1 MTPPR
6 PTVEPQSI
14 IAGDT
19 LQFDRTVDNFSAADG
34 WALSYTL
41 TCPGKTPI
49 QITGGVITSTSQ
61 TFNINVPG
69 ATTAAWVAGKYKWLA
84 YVKGTGTAAAPSG
97 ERFVVGEGWI
107 EVKANPETADTTTD
121 YRSDAKINLDNID
134 AVLKNRTSADVQ
146 SYKING
152 RELVKMRVAELL
164 QLRGVYAQIYKAERI
179 AAGESL
185 PSPTVGAWFGPV
197 R

>member
-6 PTVEPQSI
+6 PLVEPQSI

-19 LQFDRTVDNFSAADG
+19 LQFDRDFDNFSPADG

-41 TCPGKTPI
+41 TLPGKTPI
-49 QITGGVITSTSQ
+49 QISGGVITSTNQ

-69 ATTAAWVAGKYKWLA
+69 ATTGGWAAGKYRWLA
-84 YVKGTGTAAAPSG
+84 YVKGSG
-97 ERFVVGEGWI
+97 AFANERFVVDEGWI
-107 EVKANPETADTTTD
+107 EIKPNPETADATTD
-121 YRSDAKINLDNID
+121 YRSDAKKNLDAINT
-134 AVLKNRTSADVQ
+134 VLANRSAADVQ

-152 RELVKMRVAELL
+152 RELVKMRVTELL
-164 QLRGVYAQIYKAERI
+164 QLRGFYAAAYKAERI
-179 AAGESL
+179 AAGEVF
-185 PSPTVGAWFGPV
+185 PSSTVGAYFGPV

>member
-19 LQFDRTVDNFSAADG
+19 LQFDRCFDNFSPVDG

-41 TCPGKTPI
+41 TLPGKTPI
-49 QITGGVITSTSQ
+49 QVNGGVITSTGS
-61 TFNINVPG
+61 TWNINVPG
-69 ATTAAWVAGKYKWLA
+69 ATTANWAAGKYRWLA
-84 YVKGTGTAAAPSG
+84 FVKGSG
-97 ERFVVGEGWI
+97 SFAGQRFRMAEGSI
-107 EVKANPETADTTTD
+107 DILANPETADTTTD
-121 YRSDAKINLDNID
+121 YRSDAKKNLDAID
-134 AVLKNRTSADVQ
+134 AVLANKVTADVQ

-152 RELVKMRVAELL
+152 RELVKMNHSDLL
-164 QLRGVYAQIYKAERI
+164 ELRGYFAQRYKQERI
-179 AAGESL
+179 AAGEVF
-185 PSPTVGAWFGPV
+185 PSTTVGAFFGPV